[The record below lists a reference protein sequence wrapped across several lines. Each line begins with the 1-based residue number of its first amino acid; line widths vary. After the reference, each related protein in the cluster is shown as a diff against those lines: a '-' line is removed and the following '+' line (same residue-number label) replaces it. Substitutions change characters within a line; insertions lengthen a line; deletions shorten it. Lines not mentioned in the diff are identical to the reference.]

1 MSCSTWFPTAAGRV
15 LARLATTAAIVA
27 LAGGMAMAATPSDPG
42 YTVGTLDSIDAKQH
56 RLVLGA
62 DAAEGESLGQG
73 APIDV
78 YYDDTTAITLPG
90 GKTAVTDLK
99 VGDRLM
105 VKTSGTGNRISAK
118 SVQWLPDTTPGQG
131 WGRYVHGT
139 ISEMVDRTQV
149 FMVAQARTNI
159 RYRVGHDQDTKVFAL
174 DGSPM
179 TFAQLKTGDDVD
191 IAYRLVNNVRTA
203 TKVVVL
209 SSAGGR

>member
-1 MSCSTWFPTAAGRV
+1 MACNLVPTAAGRA
-15 LARLATTAAIVA
+15 LARLAKTAAIVA
-27 LAGGMAMAATPSDPG
+27 MAGGMAMAATPSDHG
-42 YTVGTLDSIDAKQH
+42 HTVGTLDRIDAKQN

-73 APIDV
+73 APIDI
-78 YYDDTTAITLPG
+78 YYDGTTTITGSG
-90 GKTAVTDLK
+90 GKATVTDLK

-105 VKTSGTGNRISAK
+105 VKTSEAGNRISAK

-139 ISEMVDRTQV
+139 ISEIVDRTQV
-149 FMVAQARTNI
+149 FMVAQAGTNI
-159 RYRVGHDQDTKVFAL
+159 RYRVGHDQGTKVLAL
-174 DGSPM
+174 DGSAM

-191 IAYRLVNNVRTA
+191 IAYRLVNNERTA
-203 TKVVVL
+203 TKVVVV

>member
-1 MSCSTWFPTAAGRV
+1 MACNLVPTAAGRA
-15 LARLATTAAIVA
+15 LARLAKTAAIVA
-27 LAGGMAMAATPSDPG
+27 MAGGMAMAATPSDHG
-42 YTVGTLDSIDAKQH
+42 HTVGTLDRIDAKQS

-73 APIDV
+73 APIDI
-78 YYDDTTAITLPG
+78 YYDGTTTITGSG
-90 GKTAVTDLK
+90 GKAAVTDLK

-105 VKTSGTGNRISAK
+105 VKTSEAGNRISAK

-139 ISEMVDRTQV
+139 ISEIVDRTQV
-149 FMVAQARTNI
+149 FMVAQAGTNI
-159 RYRVGHDQDTKVFAL
+159 RYRVGHDQGTKVLAL
-174 DGSPM
+174 DGSAM

-191 IAYRLVNNVRTA
+191 IAYRLVNNERTA
-203 TKVVVL
+203 TKVVVV

>member
-1 MSCSTWFPTAAGRV
+1 MACNLVPTAAGRA
-15 LARLATTAAIVA
+15 LARLAKTAAIVA
-27 LAGGMAMAATPSDPG
+27 MAGGMAMAATPSDHG
-42 YTVGTLDSIDAKQH
+42 HTVGTLDRIDAKQS

-73 APIDV
+73 APIDI
-78 YYDDTTAITLPG
+78 YYDGTTTITGSG
-90 GKTAVTDLK
+90 GKAAVTDLK

-105 VKTSGTGNRISAK
+105 VKTSEAGNRVSAK

-139 ISEMVDRTQV
+139 ISEIVDRTQV
-149 FMVAQARTNI
+149 FMVAQAGTNI
-159 RYRVGHDQDTKVFAL
+159 RYRVGHDQGTKVLAL
-174 DGSPM
+174 DGSAM

-191 IAYRLVNNVRTA
+191 IAYRLVNNERTA
-203 TKVVVL
+203 TKVVVV

>member
-1 MSCSTWFPTAAGRV
+1 MSCNLVPTAAGRA
-15 LARLATTAAIVA
+15 LARLAKTAAIVA
-27 LAGGMAMAATPSDPG
+27 MAGGMAMAATPSDHG
-42 YTVGTLDSIDAKQH
+42 HTVGTLDRIDAKQN

-73 APIDV
+73 APIDI
-78 YYDDTTAITLPG
+78 YYDGTTTITGSG
-90 GKTAVTDLK
+90 GKAAVTDLK

-105 VKTSGTGNRISAK
+105 VKTSEAGNRISAK

-139 ISEMVDRTQV
+139 ISEIVDRTQV
-149 FMVAQARTNI
+149 FMVAQAGTNI
-159 RYRVGHDQDTKVFAL
+159 RYRVGHDQGTKVLAL
-174 DGSPM
+174 DGSAM

-191 IAYRLVNNVRTA
+191 IAYRLVNNERTA
-203 TKVVVL
+203 TKVVVV

>member
-1 MSCSTWFPTAAGRV
+1 MACNLVPTAAGRA
-15 LARLATTAAIVA
+15 LARLAKTAAIVA
-27 LAGGMAMAATPSDPG
+27 MAGGMAMAATPSDHG
-42 YTVGTLDSIDAKQH
+42 HTVGTLDRIDAKQN

-73 APIDV
+73 APIDI
-78 YYDDTTAITLPG
+78 YYDGTTTITGSG
-90 GKTAVTDLK
+90 GKAAVTDLK

-105 VKTSGTGNRISAK
+105 VKTSEAGNRVSAK

-139 ISEMVDRTQV
+139 ISEIVDRTQV
-149 FMVAQARTNI
+149 FMVAQAGTNI
-159 RYRVGHDQDTKVFAL
+159 RYRVGHDQGTKVLAL
-174 DGSPM
+174 DGSAM

-191 IAYRLVNNVRTA
+191 IAYRLVNNERTA
-203 TKVVVL
+203 TKVVVV

>member
-1 MSCSTWFPTAAGRV
+1 MACNLVPTAAGRA
-15 LARLATTAAIVA
+15 LARLAKTAAVVA
-27 LAGGMAMAATPSDPG
+27 MAGGMAMAATPSDHG
-42 YTVGTLDSIDAKQH
+42 HTVGTLDRIDAKQS

-73 APIDV
+73 APIDI
-78 YYDDTTAITLPG
+78 YYDGTTTITGSG
-90 GKTAVTDLK
+90 GKAAVTDLK

-105 VKTSGTGNRISAK
+105 VKTSEAGNRISAK

-139 ISEMVDRTQV
+139 ISEIVDRTQV
-149 FMVAQARTNI
+149 FMVAQAGTNI
-159 RYRVGHDQDTKVFAL
+159 RYRVGHDQGTKVLAL
-174 DGSPM
+174 DGSAM

-191 IAYRLVNNVRTA
+191 IAYRLVNNERTA
-203 TKVVVL
+203 TKVVVV